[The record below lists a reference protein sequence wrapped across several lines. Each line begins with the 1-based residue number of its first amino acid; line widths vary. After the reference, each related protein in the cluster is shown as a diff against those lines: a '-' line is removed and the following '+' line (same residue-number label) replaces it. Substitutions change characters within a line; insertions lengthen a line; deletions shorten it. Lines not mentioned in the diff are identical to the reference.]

1 MKIETRA
8 IHLGHEVDPLT
19 GAIASPLYLS
29 TTFER
34 EPDGSYPRGHIYSR
48 LSNPN
53 RDALERCLAGL
64 ENGEGAI
71 AFASG
76 LAAIMNVFQALSPG
90 DHVIASQD
98 LYHGT
103 THILQDIF
111 EPWGLKVSFIDVT
124 DFSEVEKAVQEN
136 TKIIYIETPSNPL
149 LKITDI
155 RALAD
160 VAHKIGAICVCDNT
174 WATPILQRP
183 LDLGADIVVHSTTK
197 YFGGHSDVLGGAVIC
212 KVKDAFFDRIRMLQQ
227 IGGAVPAP
235 FDCWLVLRGIQTL
248 NCRIKNHSESAF
260 TIAKFL
266 QKHPNVERVY
276 YPGLSDH
283 PGYDIAVKQMSQFG
297 GMLSFQI
304 KGSKENALA
313 FTGRLQII
321 PRATS
326 LGGVE
331 SLIEHRASIEGP
343 NSKTPDNLLRFSIGL
358 ENVED
363 LIADLDAALRNE
375 NATFV
380 NKGAKK

>member
-1 MKIETRA
+1 MKFETKA

-19 GAIASPLYLS
+19 GAIAAPLYLS

-34 EPDGSYPRGHIYSR
+34 EADGSYPRGHIYSR

-53 RDALERCLAGL
+53 RDALERSLAAL
-64 ENGEGAI
+64 ESGEGAI

-76 LAAIMNVFQALSPG
+76 LAAIMNIFQALLPG

-111 EPWGLKVSFIDVT
+111 EPWGLQVSFVDVT
-124 DFSEVEKAVQEN
+124 DIAKLEEAIQEN
-136 TKIIYIETPSNPL
+136 TKIIFLETPSNPL

-155 RALAD
+155 AA
-160 VAHKIGAICVCDNT
+160 VSAIAHKVGALCVCDNT
-174 WATPILQRP
+174 WATPLLQRP
-183 LDLGADIVVHSTTK
+183 LELGADIVVHSTTK
-197 YFGGHSDVLGGAVIC
+197 YFGGHSDVLGGAVIS
-212 KVKDAFFDRIRMLQQ
+212 KVKDAFFNRIRMLQQ

-248 NCRIKNHSESAF
+248 SCRMKQQSESAF

-266 QKHPNVERVY
+266 KQHPNVEQVY
-276 YPGLSDH
+276 YPGLADH
-283 PGYDIAVKQMSQFG
+283 PGHDIVLRQMSQFG
-297 GMLSFQI
+297 GMLSFQV
-304 KGSKENALA
+304 KGDKEEALA
-313 FTGRLQII
+313 FTGHLKII
-321 PRATS
+321 RRTTS

-343 NSKTPDNLLRFSIGL
+343 QSKTPDNLLRFSVGL
-358 ENVED
+358 ENVDD
-363 LIADLDAALRNE
+363 LQADLDNALRN
-375 NATFV
+375 
-380 NKGAKK
+380 KC

>member
-1 MKIETRA
+1 MKIETKA
-8 IHLGHEVDPLT
+8 IHLGHEVDSLT
-19 GAIASPLYLS
+19 GAISPPLYLS

-34 EPDGSYPRGHIYSR
+34 DPDGSYPRGHIYTR

-53 RDALERCLAGL
+53 RDALEGCLAGL
-64 ENGEGAI
+64 EGGEGAI

-124 DFSEVEKAVQEN
+124 DFAQVEGAIRPN
-136 TKIIYIETPSNPL
+136 TKLIFLETPSNPL

-155 RALAD
+155 SAVAAIAHGVGAL
-160 VAHKIGAICVCDNT
+160 CVCDNT

-183 LDLGADIVVHSTTK
+183 LELGADIVVHSTTK
-197 YFGGHSDVLGGAVIC
+197 YFGGHSDVLGGVVIS

-248 NCRIKNHSESAF
+248 SCRMKNHSENAF
-260 TIAKFL
+260 AIAKFL
-266 QKHPNVERVY
+266 KDHPNVEQVY
-276 YPGLSDH
+276 YPGLADH
-283 PGYDIAVKQMSQFG
+283 PGHDIVLRQMSQFG
-297 GMLSFQI
+297 GMLSFQVTGD
-304 KGSKENALA
+304 KQEALA
-313 FTGRLQII
+313 FTGRLKII
-321 PRATS
+321 RRATS

-343 NSKTPDNLLRFSIGL
+343 HSKTPDNLLRFSVGL
-358 ENVED
+358 ENIDD
-363 LIADLDAALRNE
+363 LLSDLDDALRN
-375 NATFV
+375 
-380 NKGAKK
+380 K

>member
-1 MKIETRA
+1 MKIETKA

-19 GAIASPLYLS
+19 GAIAAPLHLS

-34 EPDGSYPRGHIYSR
+34 EADGSYPRGHIYTR

-53 RDALERCLAGL
+53 RDALEKCLAGL
-64 ENGEGAI
+64 EGGEGAV

-76 LAAIMNVFQALSPG
+76 LAAIMNVFQALSPN

-103 THILQDIF
+103 THILQDIL
-111 EPWGLKVSFIDVT
+111 EPWGLQVSFVDVT
-124 DFSEVEKAVQEN
+124 DLDQLEGAIQEN
-136 TKIIYIETPSNPL
+136 TKIIYFETPSNPL

-155 RALAD
+155 SR
-160 VAHKIGAICVCDNT
+160 VAAIAHRIGALCVCDNT
-174 WATPILQRP
+174 WPTPILQRP
-183 LDLGADIVVHSTTK
+183 LELGADIVVHSTTK
-197 YFGGHSDVLGGAVIC
+197 YFGGHSDVLGGAVIS

-248 NCRIKNHSESAF
+248 CCRMKNHSESAF
-260 TIAKFL
+260 AIAKFL
-266 QKHPNVERVY
+266 DKHPNVEKVY
-276 YPGLSDH
+276 YPGLANH
-283 PGYDIAVKQMSQFG
+283 PGHDIVLKQMSQFG

-304 KGSKENALA
+304 KGDKEEALA
-313 FTGRLQII
+313 FTGRLRII
-321 PRATS
+321 RRATS

-343 NSKTPDNLLRFSIGL
+343 QSKTPDNLLRFSVGL
-358 ENVED
+358 ENVDD
-363 LIADLDAALRNE
+363 LLTDLDEAL
-375 NATFV
+375 T
-380 NKGAKK
+380 KKE

>member
-1 MKIETRA
+1 MKFETKA

-19 GAIASPLYLS
+19 GAIAAPLHLS

-34 EPDGSYPRGHIYSR
+34 EADGSYPRGHIYSR

-53 RDALERCLAGL
+53 RDALERSLAGL

-76 LAAIMNVFQALSPG
+76 LAAITNVFQALLPG

-111 EPWGLKVSFIDVT
+111 EPWGLEVSFIDVT
-124 DFSEVEKAVQEN
+124 DTSQLEGAIQPN
-136 TKIIYIETPSNPL
+136 TKMIFLETPSNPL

-155 RALAD
+155 AAVAD
-160 VAHKIGAICVCDNT
+160 IAHKAGALCVCDNT
-174 WATPILQRP
+174 WATPLLQRP

-197 YFGGHSDVLGGAVIC
+197 YFGGHSDVLGGATIS
-212 KVKDAFFDRIRMLQQ
+212 KVKDAFFDRMRMLQQ

-248 NCRIKNHSESAF
+248 SCRMKNQSESAF
-260 TIAKFL
+260 AIAKFL
-266 QKHPNVERVY
+266 QKHPHVEKVY
-276 YPGLSDH
+276 YPGLVDH
-283 PGYDIAVKQMSQFG
+283 PGHDIVLKQMSQFG

-304 KGSKENALA
+304 KGNKEEALA
-313 FTGRLQII
+313 FTGRLKII
-321 PRATS
+321 RRATS

-343 NSKTPDNLLRFSIGL
+343 NSKTPDNLLRFSVGL
-358 ENVED
+358 ENLDD
-363 LIADLDAALRNE
+363 LLTDLDTAL
-375 NATFV
+375 TH
-380 NKGAKK
+380 K